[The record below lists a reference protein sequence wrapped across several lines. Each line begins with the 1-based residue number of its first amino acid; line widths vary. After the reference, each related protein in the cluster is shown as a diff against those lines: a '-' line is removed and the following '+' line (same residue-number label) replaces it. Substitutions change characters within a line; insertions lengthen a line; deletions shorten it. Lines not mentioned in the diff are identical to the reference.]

1 MPLFL
6 SCGRNNNR
14 LHNSISTSPQVL
26 FKSIDKQIRDTILA
40 KKARKNFT
48 TLMQTIWIHGG
59 KKRPEKL
66 LTKSSSSAV
75 TPPSRT
81 VLLCLFTPSVG
92 FVTFFLSSILD
103 NLSSTIVMVSLLRKL
118 VPQSEY
124 RKLLGAVVVMAAN
137 AGGAWTPIGDVTTTM
152 LWIHGL
158 GVLWVLTDAIHYGE
172 SERQKLKIP
181 QALSFT
187 SIE

>member
-1 MPLFL
+1 RAHENEGHMIVEKDKASLRVWSLFSLHIFDLSLSTENDLDSRWEEATGEAVDEVIFL
-6 SCGRNNNR
+6 SR
-14 LHNSISTSPQVL
+14 HT
-26 FKSIDKQIRDTILA
+26 TILNRTA
-40 KKARKNFT
+40 LPVHPIGVLHLKEGESPP
-48 TLMQTIWIHGG
+48 QGG
-59 KKRPEKL
+59 KPGWAAL
-66 LTKSSSSAV
+66 L
-75 TPPSRT
+75 
-81 VLLCLFTPSVG
+81 
-92 FVTFFLSSILD
+92 SILD

-124 RKLLGAVVVMAAN
+124 RKLLGAVVVIAAN

-158 GVLWVLTDAIHYGE
+158 GVLWVLLDAIHYGE

>member
-1 MPLFL
+1 
-6 SCGRNNNR
+6 
-14 LHNSISTSPQVL
+14 
-26 FKSIDKQIRDTILA
+26 
-40 KKARKNFT
+40 
-48 TLMQTIWIHGG
+48 
-59 KKRPEKL
+59 
-66 LTKSSSSAV
+66 
-75 TPPSRT
+75 
-81 VLLCLFTPSVG
+81 
-92 FVTFFLSSILD
+92 
-103 NLSSTIVMVSLLRKL
+103 MVSLLRKL

-181 QALSFT
+181 QVLSFT

>member
-1 MPLFL
+1 MP
-6 SCGRNNNR
+6 SP
-14 LHNSISTSPQVL
+14 PQVL
-26 FKSIDKQIRDTILA
+26 TVKLADINNADKESWKPIEGVSLSSLRISLSLSR
-40 KKARKNFT
+40 RK
-48 TLMQTIWIHGG
+48 TIWIHGG

-81 VLLCLFTPSVG
+81 VWVLLLLRIAAAGRKAGMGGVAVDRTIVG

-103 NLSSTIVMVSLLRKL
+103 NLTSTIVMVSLLRKL

-124 RKLLGAVVVMAAN
+124 RKLLGAVVVIAAN
-137 AGGAWTPIGDVTTTM
+137 AGGAWTPIGDFTTTM

-158 GVLWVLTDAIHYGE
+158 GVLWVE
-172 SERQKLKIP
+172 NS
-181 QALSFT
+181 
-187 SIE
+187 

>member
-1 MPLFL
+1 MF
-6 SCGRNNNR
+6 GGW

-48 TLMQTIWIHGG
+48 TLMQ
-59 KKRPEKL
+59 
-66 LTKSSSSAV
+66 
-75 TPPSRT
+75 
-81 VLLCLFTPSVG
+81 VG